1 MRHDLIFYYVTVY
14 NNFKNEL
21 ILSLQYQNAAV
32 IETEACFKGARIAVK
47 YNSPL
52 QAHTLLQSVIF
63 INLTLNE
70 EEKVSIC

>member
-1 MRHDLIFYYVTVY
+1 MRITLVNTDHFCIVF
-14 NNFKNEL
+14 
-21 ILSLQYQNAAV
+21 QYQNAGV

-52 QAHTLLQSVIF
+52 QAHTLLQNVIF

-70 EEKVSIC
+70 EEKVRIAMLIHDP